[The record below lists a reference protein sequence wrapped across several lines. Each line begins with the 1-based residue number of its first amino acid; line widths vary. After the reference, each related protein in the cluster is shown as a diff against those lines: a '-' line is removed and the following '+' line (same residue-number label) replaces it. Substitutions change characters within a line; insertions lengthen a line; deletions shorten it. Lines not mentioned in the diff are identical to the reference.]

1 MQCPMFMV
9 ASYAKLSYK
18 VGGVGMGRG
27 QCVNSGGCF
36 VLAYVCMYVY
46 MHIFVFHKVSSFEC
60 CV

>member
-18 VGGVGMGRG
+18 VGGGVGKG

-36 VLAYVCMYVY
+36 VLAYVCMYICTFLFSTKSV
-46 MHIFVFHKVSSFEC
+46 V
-60 CV
+60 